1 MKTELPFAKTGLPFT
16 NTDLLQVKMEL
27 PTINADSPVVFG
39 LVLNGRRGKER
50 VLIGTEECIQR
61 RLAGDKNA
69 DVLYDQERPL
79 GTLIFDHENQD
90 RGWWCSQIF
99 VPMRCAL
106 QSEALREENEK
117 IAWKGL
123 KEKLN
128 SGNAVSCYV
137 AFRALQYY
145 AAGVDFGQTEYAVA
159 VFERKMLVLTK
170 TFRET
175 LLGNGEVEVKE
186 VTAKAEEIMRYTMS
200 RDETALRILEPFCKN
215 GQECLVAE
223 DSLFL
228 LIVSYLQKLQA
239 WKMHFRICSVCGN
252 LFVASSKHF
261 SLCRYGNQCSRK
273 QNRLNKRAYD
283 IRTKDIKS
291 EKAYQQVRDR
301 MKKRLNKFIYQEGVS
316 VEQIDR
322 AESQYEVF
330 RKRAVDRK
338 NMVKTKN
345 ETVQFL
351 DWLFEQERVF
361 EKYLEV

>member
-1 MKTELPFAKTGLPFT
+1 MKTELPFVKTELPFT
-16 NTDLLQVKMEL
+16 NTDLLHVKTEL
-27 PTINADSPVVFG
+27 PAIKMDSPIVFG

-50 VLIGTEECIQR
+50 VLIGTEECIKR
-61 RLAGDKNA
+61 RLAGDKNV

-79 GTLIFDHENQD
+79 GMLILEHENQD

-123 KEKLN
+123 KEKLD
-128 SGNAVSCYV
+128 SGNAVSSYV

-145 AAGVDFGQTEYAVA
+145 AAGVDFGQDECAVA

-170 TFRET
+170 SFRET

-200 RDETALRILEPFCKN
+200 RDETGLRILEPFCKN

-223 DSLFL
+223 DSLFP
-228 LIVSYLQKLQA
+228 LIGSYLQKLQG

-252 LFVASSKHF
+252 LFVAPSKHY
-261 SLCRYGNQCSRK
+261 SLCRTGNQCSVK

-301 MKKRLNKFIYQEGVS
+301 MKKRLNKFIEQENVS
-316 VEQIDR
+316 IEQIDR
-322 AESQYEVF
+322 AESQYEIF
-330 RKRAVDRK
+330 RKQAVNRK
-338 NMVKTKN
+338 NRVKTKD
-345 ETVQFL
+345 ETVRFL
-351 DWLFEQERVF
+351 NWLFEEERAF